1 MINFNEILKKN
12 AISKVQIAKRMG
24 IEQSNVNRTLDK
36 FSRNLSE
43 IDNFL
48 QILGTSLAG
57 EMQKNKPQS
66 ESILKEPSSGFVN
79 IQEAVFN
86 VITSQS
92 KTILSQQRVIERIY
106 IKSKKGRR
114 EGPTLRCQQKT
125 VVSEM
130 VVGVGD
136 ANIKSYAAKQLLQ
149 VLVNFCT
156 MLDNEIYNVQITIS

>member
-106 IKSKKGRR
+106 IKSKKG
-114 EGPTLRCQQKT
+114 T
-125 VVSEM
+125 V
-130 VVGVGD
+130 
-136 ANIKSYAAKQLLQ
+136 Q
-149 VLVNFCT
+149 NF
-156 MLDNEIYNVQITIS
+156 V